1 MGLGRRIPAHLSS
14 IPALPGYKPHLACCT
29 LQAFGHAPEGIAEEN
44 EDAAEDEEGEGSIA
58 ATGGSADTRDALK
71 QWERSASEKMRQEAA
86 AAAEREAAEV
96 RAATLRAAAAR
107 AEAAQLAA
115 ARAEARREEAWR
127 GGAARAAA
135 AAAAEEIQ
143 PAGYNTPPA
152 CPGHTLTTVLASP
165 PS

>member
-1 MGLGRRIPAHLSS
+1 M
-14 IPALPGYKPHLACCT
+14 LPSPR
-29 LQAFGHAPEGIAEEN
+29 QAFGHAPEASIAEE
-44 EDAAEDEEGEGSIA
+44 DEGKGGDGEEQEGGVPA
-58 ATGGSADTRDALK
+58 FDGSADTRDALK
-71 QWERSASEKMRQEAA
+71 QWERSASETMRQEAA
-86 AAAEREAAEV
+86 AAAEREAAEI

-115 ARAEARREEAWR
+115 ARAVAQREEAWR
-127 GGAARAAA
+127 AGAAR

>member
-1 MGLGRRIPAHLSS
+1 M
-14 IPALPGYKPHLACCT
+14 PGYTPYLAPCT
-29 LQAFGHAPEGIAEEN
+29 LQAFGHAPEGIAEED
-44 EDAAEDEEGEGSIA
+44 EDAAEDEEGVQGGIA
-58 ATGGSADTRDALK
+58 ADGGSADTRDALK

-86 AAAEREAAEV
+86 AAAEREAAEL
-96 RAATLRAAAAR
+96 RAATPRAAAAR

-127 GGAARAAA
+127 AGAAR

-152 CPGHTLTTVLASP
+152 CPGHTLTIVLASP